1 MSVTL
6 ERIGDYLHIHGDA
19 NGAALVRAAAEVVKR
34 ANVVKDAAERGLFAM
49 SPPAETYFGEMCDA
63 LDAFDA
69 ISQGAA
75 NE

>member
-19 NGAALVRAAAEVVKR
+19 NGAALVRAAAEIIRLMKLAV
-34 ANVVKDAAERGLFAM
+34 AQAENG
-49 SPPAETYFGEMCDA
+49 SITTETWVDYDPQILEA

-69 ISQGAA
+69 ISKG
-75 NE
+75 ETP